1 MGNIEIKDLKDKKYD
16 IATVGEVLVDMI
28 STEYT
33 DGFDC
38 DTYRRFFGGSPAN
51 IAMNVKKLGINSTII
66 CCAGSDE
73 MGDFLISKMKM
84 QGLDTSNVK
93 RAYSSTSMVL
103 LNKSQSSPIPIFY
116 RGADYRIVF
125 DESIEDVIRTS
136 KIVHFSTWPISRE
149 PSRSAIEKIIEVAKE
164 SGTIIGF
171 DPNYHPALWEK
182 GYDGVS
188 YIKGIIKDVDIIK
201 PSEDDAKRL
210 FGEESID
217 EYIARFLDLGAKL
230 VIMTLGKDGLV
241 ASDGKT
247 TIRMDSV
254 ADNVVDT
261 TGAGDAFWSGFY
273 AAIVKGY
280 DVKDAIRLGNA
291 SSAYKLRYTGAVVDF
306 PSIDRLKDLYEI

>member
-254 ADNVVDT
+254 ADNVMDT